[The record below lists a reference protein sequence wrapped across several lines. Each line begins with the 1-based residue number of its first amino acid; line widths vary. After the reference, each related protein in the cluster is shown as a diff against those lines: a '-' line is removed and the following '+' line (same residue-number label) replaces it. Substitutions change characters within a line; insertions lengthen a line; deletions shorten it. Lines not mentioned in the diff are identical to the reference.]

1 MYHCNY
7 NIKVTLLSLVKKQNM
22 FDVNI
27 IQRFYEEV
35 QIQNNSLHLLFD

>member
-1 MYHCNY
+1 
-7 NIKVTLLSLVKKQNM
+7 M

-27 IQRFYEEV
+27 IQHFYEEV